1 MLFFSDF
8 SFLAFQLVPIFPSP
22 PPIPMILPFLAARL
36 RSIGCALKGIAI
48 LIRTQPNAQLHLAA
62 TLGAIAVGFLLRLE
76 RWEWVAILL
85 CIGLVWAAE
94 ALNTA
99 IEFLADEVDTSH
111 RPGIGKAKDVAAAG
125 VLIAAVISILIAGVI
140 LAHHLL

>member
-1 MLFFSDF
+1 
-8 SFLAFQLVPIFPSP
+8 
-22 PPIPMILPFLAARL
+22 MISFLAARL
-36 RSIGCALKGIAI
+36 RSIGYALRGIVI
-48 LIRTQPNAQLHLAA
+48 LIRTQPNAQLHLTA
-62 TLGAIAVGFLLRLE
+62 TVGAITVGFLLRLE

-99 IEFLADEVDTSH
+99 LEFLADEVDTNH
-111 RPGIGKAKDVAAAG
+111 RPGIGRAKDVAAAG

-140 LAHHLL
+140 LSHHLLS

>member
-1 MLFFSDF
+1 MIF
-8 SFLAFQLVPIFPSP
+8 SFLLG
-22 PPIPMILPFLAARL
+22 RL
-36 RSIGCALKGIAI
+36 RSIGCALKGIGI
-48 LIRTQPNAQLHLAA
+48 LIRTQPNAQLHTVA
-62 TLGAIAVGFLLRLE
+62 TLGIVVIGFLLHFR

-99 IEFLADEVDTSH
+99 LEFLANEVDSNH

-125 VLIAAVISILIAGVI
+125 VLIQRSSRYSSQQSFSRIIS
-140 LAHHLL
+140 